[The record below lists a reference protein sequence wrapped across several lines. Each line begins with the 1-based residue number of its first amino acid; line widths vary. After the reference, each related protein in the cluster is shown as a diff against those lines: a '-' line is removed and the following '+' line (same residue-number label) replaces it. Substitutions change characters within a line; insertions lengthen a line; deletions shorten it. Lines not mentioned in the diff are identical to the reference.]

1 MNIENSNNIL
11 LSKRKCIRI
20 FNKYNFKYDKNIFN
34 TNINILFTELCKIP
48 NIHYKF
54 IKNCINKNLD
64 INKSFIYILNKF
76 QNSTSENI
84 LNNINII
91 KLFIKYIDKNNIN
104 IIRNDINNKLQLY
117 DNDKKIYS
125 SLKLLS
131 IYISKNY
138 INNSYRIYN
147 LLNIIKSTKD
157 NEIIIY
163 NLNKL
168 SNKYL
173 NKYEDINYNYIVNSI
188 NNIIYNKDINILN
201 NIKLLLDLI
210 NKCKNFGNIIKNDL
224 ESILLKCDKNIGNYI
239 YFLNNNDNLLIEKDN
254 VLIFLKNFGYD
265 IKSFK
270 DIDSLKLKRGFIQG
284 LVNNNK
290 EYLLKY
296 QPNKSLMELILNTY
310 LKSLNYSNFLIPQ
323 YFFINNDNSYF
334 YIIEKYNT
342 DLYKYYNL
350 LESNNK
356 ILSFKS
362 IINIT
367 IFIINSIE
375 TLHKNNI
382 IHSDLKPEN
391 IVININNE
399 HEIID
404 LKIID
409 FDVGLFNIIPD
420 KLNPI
425 PEKYTKILNNKK
437 PRGTRIYMLKD
448 KNVTFNNDIFGF
460 GVILLILL
468 FKNIK
473 ILLSIEKKKLI
484 NDTQNN
490 KKKIIKLQV
499 FIKRLNILRDSI
511 EKNDSKIKILN
522 IIDTY
527 MNKSE
532 NNTLNFFSDNDDIL
546 KFKEY
551 KNLIIDCIN
560 MKLNINEIKD
570 KYYNNLLESK

>member
-1 MNIENSNNIL
+1 
-11 LSKRKCIRI
+11 
-20 FNKYNFKYDKNIFN
+20 
-34 TNINILFTELCKIP
+34 
-48 NIHYKF
+48 
-54 IKNCINKNLD
+54 
-64 INKSFIYILNKF
+64 
-76 QNSTSENI
+76 
-84 LNNINII
+84 
-91 KLFIKYIDKNNIN
+91 
-104 IIRNDINNKLQLY
+104 
-117 DNDKKIYS
+117 
-125 SLKLLS
+125 
-131 IYISKNY
+131 
-138 INNSYRIYN
+138 
-147 LLNIIKSTKD
+147 
-157 NEIIIY
+157 
-163 NLNKL
+163 
-168 SNKYL
+168 
-173 NKYEDINYNYIVNSI
+173 
-188 NNIIYNKDINILN
+188 
-201 NIKLLLDLI
+201 
-210 NKCKNFGNIIKNDL
+210 
-224 ESILLKCDKNIGNYI
+224 
-239 YFLNNNDNLLIEKDN
+239 
-254 VLIFLKNFGYD
+254 
-265 IKSFK
+265 
-270 DIDSLKLKRGFIQG
+270 
-284 LVNNNK
+284 
-290 EYLLKY
+290 
-296 QPNKSLMELILNTY
+296 MELILNTD
-310 LKSLNYSNFLIPQ
+310 LRSLNYSNFLIPQ

-350 LESNNK
+350 LELNNK
-356 ILSFKS
+356 VLSFKS

-367 IFIINSIE
+367 TFIINSIE
-375 TLHKNNI
+375 ILHKNNI

-425 PEKYTKILNNKK
+425 PEKYIKILNNKK

-460 GVILLILL
+460 GVILFILL

-473 ILLSIEKKKLI
+473 ILLSIEKKRLI
-484 NDTQNN
+484 NDIQNN
-490 KKKIIKLQV
+490 KKKIIKLQA

-511 EKNDSKIKILN
+511 EKNDSKLKILN

-532 NNTLNFFSDNDDIL
+532 NNTLNFFSDNNDIL

-570 KYYNNLLESK
+570 KYYNILKK